1 MAAQHDPQ
9 DRLADVNLRRI
20 GASVRLPEPTP
31 AQRRG
36 WKSVSSDAR
45 PDQITFPRRSTGG
58 LSVRARRFLTFSFS
72 AVAAAVL
79 LVAFAFMP
87 PKGSMVQAATIL
99 RSFRDSVHR
108 GFKMEISNLR
118 VEGVQAD
125 FRLMTRFAQP
135 ITLAQLADDKTG
147 AQLVPDAF
155 YLDGSVHLSEDNT
168 DAPGLNCEIA
178 LAVREQ
184 DKWAFCRL
192 ANVPSEEIDAETD
205 EASRQIVRRVLAR
218 LESGILV
225 DLTALEDVLRD
236 LGAQADFGLDTLNI
250 QTCGGDDTST
260 VKIDL
265 SGANS
270 AGSASAPSLSVT
282 ASGDTPQSLFDFKA
296 ISAQFRQS
304 LAEAQDEAQRELTNG
319 QNDWDRQIQELVT
332 ALVTGRATQEQL
344 ESLIHQLETVAGHA
358 TVAQDDSG
366 VWTLHARDF
375 NVTGADADE
384 RALIERASLTIR
396 YKDGEGVLSAALEG
410 LGEGNGRMTFEF
422 IDDIDSSLLER
433 QRFIDRGIPMLDLR
447 NPWQMMTLFSDV
459 ISGDP
464 TE

>member
-20 GASVRLPEPTP
+20 GAALPLPEPTS

-36 WKSVSSDAR
+36 WKIASSEAR
-45 PDQITFPRRSTGG
+45 SEQITFPRRSIGG
-58 LSVRARRFLTFSFS
+58 LSVRARRYLTFSFS

-79 LVAFAFMP
+79 LVAFAFVP

-125 FRLMTRFAQP
+125 FRLLARFAQP
-135 ITLAQLADDKTG
+135 ITLAQLADDTG
-147 AQLVPDAF
+147 GTQLEPDAF
-155 YLDGSVHLSEDNT
+155 YLDGAVHLSEDNA
-168 DAPGLNCEIA
+168 DAPGLNAEIA
-178 LAVREQ
+178 MAIREQ
-184 DKWAFCRL
+184 DKWLFCRL
-192 ANVPSEEIDAETD
+192 ANVPRDEIDAETD
-205 EASRQIVRRVLAR
+205 ETSRQIVRRVLER

-225 DLTALEDVLRD
+225 DLTALESMLHD
-236 LGAQADFGLDTLNI
+236 LGADSDFALSALNV
-250 QTCGGDDTST
+250 QPCGDDAHPSIEINVGGSSNPTT
-260 VKIDL
+260 TTT
-265 SGANS
+265 NS
-270 AGSASAPSLSVT
+270 PS
-282 ASGDTPQSLFDFKA
+282 QSIFDFKA
-296 ISAQFRQS
+296 FGAQFHQ
-304 LAEAQDEAQRELTNG
+304 AFDEARDEAERELASSPS
-319 QNDWDRQIQELVT
+319 DWDRQIHDLIG

-344 ESLIHQLETVAGHA
+344 ESLIHQLESVAGHA
-358 TVAQDDSG
+358 TVTQDDSG

-375 NVTGADADE
+375 DVSGADADE
-384 RALIERASLTIR
+384 REMIEHASLTIR
-396 YKDGEGVLSAALEG
+396 YRDGEGVLSAALEG
-410 LGEGNGRMTFEF
+410 LGQANGRLTFEF
-422 IDDIDSSLLER
+422 IDDIDASLLER

-464 TE
+464 SDDE